1 MRQSLASSRERERER
16 ERDKRFFRIEYK
28 NWCREIDR
36 ESIVVVDDDDG
47 GEGQILSKLIENYL
61 ESTVSKLE
69 IERVI

>member
-1 MRQSLASSRERERER
+1 MRQSLASSRER

-28 NWCREIDR
+28 NWCRETDR
-36 ESIVVVDDDDG
+36 ESIVVDDDG

>member
-1 MRQSLASSRERERER
+1 MRQSLASSRER

-28 NWCREIDR
+28 NWCRETDR
-36 ESIVVVDDDDG
+36 ESIVVVVDDDG